1 MAAKMYN
8 LASCVMLFYD
18 MFITFGDEVEKIWKQ
33 KFTVATV
40 LWFMNRYLS
49 PLGYI
54 VVLVSFH
61 DPDWSKS
68 VCNRYVL
75 YPEALKIVTAAAIGV
90 IFILRLYSIYG
101 RSMIVL
107 SVISGLLL
115 AELGVKIWAFT
126 DGTSVNLP
134 PGLVGCILTGKDN
147 SGDRFVF
154 TWVAELI
161 FDTAVFFATLSRTL
175 VIYRRHRRGAAI
187 PLIKIMMRDG
197 IIYFAVIFAANVVTV
212 ALFLVLPDDLK
223 AVNASFS
230 TLITSL
236 MVSRLILNLRAQAF
250 TPSTP
255 SFASADHAGNNST
268 AKMLISSTIVGNL
281 GQPVS
286 SWFDEDDD
294 DLGSLYKSSAED
306 DDLALQG
313 TAAQETLIL
322 AQELL
327 RTQSHIFVAVTQN
340 ITTDIESSPTPLP
353 CQQLDPALA
362 FRQAPTPAQVPS
374 NFPRES
380 APFSNTL
387 APLSAPRRP
396 SSARSHACGEERGGV
411 WLPPR
416 TWRVDDGIQLSQ
428 LGKTRR
434 SFSS

>member
-1 MAAKMYN
+1 MDGQVVSLSPHEATEIAGHLMAAKMYN

-212 ALFLVLPDDLK
+212 ALFLVC
-223 AVNASFS
+223 SQQI
-230 TLITSL
+230 LIISVLTCL
-236 MVSRLILNLRAQAF
+236 AG
-250 TPSTP
+250 
-255 SFASADHAGNNST
+255 FA
-268 AKMLISSTIVGNL
+268 
-281 GQPVS
+281 
-286 SWFDEDDD
+286 
-294 DLGSLYKSSAED
+294 
-306 DDLALQG
+306 
-313 TAAQETLIL
+313 
-322 AQELL
+322 
-327 RTQSHIFVAVTQN
+327 
-340 ITTDIESSPTPLP
+340 
-353 CQQLDPALA
+353 
-362 FRQAPTPAQVPS
+362 
-374 NFPRES
+374 
-380 APFSNTL
+380 
-387 APLSAPRRP
+387 
-396 SSARSHACGEERGGV
+396 GEE
-411 WLPPR
+411 
-416 TWRVDDGIQLSQ
+416 T
-428 LGKTRR
+428 T
-434 SFSS
+434 